1 MTIFKCKMCEGSLEI
16 TNETVAVCEYCRTVQ
31 TIPRLTD
38 EKRVNLYDRANHF
51 RRNNEYDKAL
61 SIYEQILLEDK
72 TDAEAYWSILLCIY
86 GIEYVEDP
94 ATHRRIPT
102 VNRVQLTSIL
112 DDENYKATL
121 KYSDSKQKK
130 VYEQEAREINR
141 IQKEILEI
149 SENEEPYDVFIC
161 YKETDANG
169 ERTEDSVLAQDI
181 YTQLEQE
188 GIRVFFSKIS
198 LEDKLGSA
206 YEPYIFAAINS
217 AKVMIVVGTKQEH
230 FNAVWVKN
238 EWSRYLAHVKNG
250 ENKTI
255 IPAYKDMSPYDLPV
269 EFSHLQSQDMSKIG
283 FMQDLVRGVKKL
295 LSEDKGV
302 NSKKVAMDE
311 KSFEQLQKK
320 YQKLMYKK
328 IIIIVIIFA
337 VLFAGAIFYRNGI
350 ESTVKY
356 IQAYFVMK
364 SGNYEKAYELFKN
377 NIIFDSQDKAWELCF
392 ELQKD
397 GLKDIKTGQ
406 IVNFGIYEQDGQES
420 TDWEEISWVVIEKEE
435 DKVLLASKSILEYMP
450 FHYKNEDVSWEN
462 SDLRAWLNSEFY
474 DEAFGRCHKEIIL
487 NEPSLSESGKI
498 LCYDNVQIAIQTRI
512 DYFSEVQPSPYV
524 LKKGETN
531 NSYWSRRASKSE
543 YPNNEYGIYVKNV
556 LYATGTNVQQ
566 NRGVRPFIWV
576 SIETEK

>member
-295 LSEDKGV
+295 LSEDKSV
-302 NSKKVAMDE
+302 NSKKVALDDINLKIQKQNKRNKITIILAVAIPILIVVCVWLGQPLIKYAQGCNMIKKGKYDE
-311 KSFEQLQKK
+311 AVDIFVGLDCLDSNDKTKEALYYSQKQRMEGVK
-320 YQKLMYKK
+320 VGN
-328 IIIIVIIFA
+328 IVC
-337 VLFAGAIFYRNGI
+337 Y
-350 ESTVKY
+350 
-356 IQAYFVMK
+356 
-364 SGNYEKAYELFKN
+364 
-377 NIIFDSQDKAWELCF
+377 
-392 ELQKD
+392 
-397 GLKDIKTGQ
+397 
-406 IVNFGIYEQDGQES
+406 GIYEQDNKS
-420 TDWEEISWVVIEKEE
+420 ATKLEEITWEVKTIRDGKALLVSEHILDYRPLHSEKVAISWKDCDLREWLNGEFYNTAFGNLYDNDIVETEVFCDETEVE
-435 DKVLLASKSILEYMP
+435 CVDKVFLPSFDDVHYNRLYEEVTVTDYAYSKSRTPRIWTCTRSV
-450 FHYKNEDVSWEN
+450 K
-462 SDLRAWLNSEFY
+462 
-474 DEAFGRCHKEIIL
+474 
-487 NEPSLSESGKI
+487 LSEKFVTYAEKVTSNYYEYSVNLNFGI
-498 LCYDNVQIAIQTRI
+498 RPAIWITL
-512 DYFSEVQPSPYV
+512 E
-524 LKKGETN
+524 
-531 NSYWSRRASKSE
+531 
-543 YPNNEYGIYVKNV
+543 
-556 LYATGTNVQQ
+556 
-566 NRGVRPFIWV
+566 
-576 SIETEK
+576 

>member
-295 LSEDKGV
+295 LSEDKSV
-302 NSKKVAMDE
+302 NSKKVALDDINLKIQKQNKRNKITIILAVAIFITAVIFVWLGQPIIKYAQGCIMMKKGQYDQAVAAFKE
-311 KSFEQLQKK
+311 SDFLDSFDKAKDALYYSQKK
-320 YQKLMYKK
+320 EIK
-328 IIIIVIIFA
+328 
-337 VLFAGAIFYRNGI
+337 
-350 ESTVKY
+350 E
-356 IQAYFVMK
+356 AYV
-364 SGNYEKAYELFKN
+364 GGYVNY
-377 NIIFDSQDKAWELCF
+377 
-392 ELQKD
+392 
-397 GLKDIKTGQ
+397 
-406 IVNFGIYEQDGQES
+406 GIYEQDGNES
-420 TDWEEISWVVIEKEE
+420 TKLEEITWLVLEIRNGKALLVSESILDYKQMHSESVEITWKDTDLRNWLNGEFYNSAFGKLHQKDIVETETECV
-435 DKVLLASKSILEYMP
+435 DKVFILDSSKSKSAIVLRDCASTKYASGKSIYTLYTWTSSNSKAQSDC
-450 FHYKNEDVSWEN
+450 FAYIYKNNVCEY
-462 SDLRAWLNSEFY
+462 SE
-474 DEAFGRCHKEIIL
+474 
-487 NEPSLSESGKI
+487 LS
-498 LCYDNVQIAIQTRI
+498 VQ
-512 DYFSEVQPSPYV
+512 FEF
-524 LKKGETN
+524 
-531 NSYWSRRASKSE
+531 
-543 YPNNEYGIYVKNV
+543 
-556 LYATGTNVQQ
+556 
-566 NRGVRPFIWV
+566 GVRPAIWV
-576 SIETEK
+576 AIE